1 MICLEFQASLDWT
14 AMSLSQKKKK
24 KKKKRKMKYNLTMR
38 KSTVSLRVN
47 PAN

>member
-24 KKKKRKMKYNLTMR
+24 KKKEKNEIQF
-38 KSTVSLRVN
+38 N
-47 PAN
+47 NEEINC